1 MDLKT
6 EADALRK
13 VPMFAKLELSK
24 LRLLAFTSALL
35 TFDDQE
41 ILFEEGDPSDSAY
54 LIMNGVTEVLAG
66 TGEEQVVAGVLQE
79 NQLVGEMGVLAN
91 APRSATIRARG
102 QIQALRID
110 GDMFLDL
117 LSENPGL
124 ALDVMRQL
132 SEKLALSHKQFE
144 QAQAELNR
152 IRPVADGPSGG

>member
-24 LRLLAFTSALL
+24 LRLLAFTSQLL
-35 TFDDQE
+35 TFEDAE

-54 LIMNGVTEVLAG
+54 LIMRGDTEVLAG
-66 TGEEQVVAGVLQE
+66 SGPDEVVAGVLGE

-102 QIQALRID
+102 QVQALRID

-124 ALDVMRQL
+124 ALDVLRQL
-132 SEKLALSHKQFE
+132 SEKLALSHKKFE
-144 QAQAELNR
+144 QAQAEL
-152 IRPVADGPSGG
+152 IRLRTSTPDPMAR

>member
-1 MDLKT
+1 MDLKS

-13 VPMFAKLELSK
+13 VPMFTKLELSK

-54 LIMNGVTEVLAG
+54 LIMSGVTEVLAG
-66 TGEEQVVAGVLQE
+66 SGADQVVAGVLEE

-102 QIQALRID
+102 QVHALRID

-132 SEKLALSHKQFE
+132 SEKLARSHKQFE

-152 IRPVADGPSGG
+152 IRPSAEGSADG